1 MNSGSVLR
9 QQIVMIFSG
18 RPEELGFIDKDD
30 GMPAIHLDKT
40 TSREIGESPA
50 DRMDRQA
57 EEIGDIASGHGKPYL
72 GIIVSL
78 LVEAEQESCQSFCRG
93 PVAHDELISLS
104 TGHRA
109 KQHGDCS
116 LKLRLGAGFSR
127 YVTNTVTF
135 YQNVGDGFRGRTV
148 IAVIGAKHVT
158 GEIEAGQ
165 MPLPVYVKP
174 TGPDGAAHNFIPTR
188 CLLAL
193 VENQL
198 P

>member
-18 RPEELGFIDKDD
+18 KPEELGFIDKDD

-78 LVEAEQESCQSFCRG
+78 LVEAEQESCQPFWRG
-93 PVAHDELISLS
+93 PVTHDKLISLG

-109 KQHGDCS
+109 KQHGDGS
-116 LKLRLGAGFSR
+116 FKLRLGAGFSR

-135 YQNVGDGFRGRTV
+135 YQDVGDGFRGRTV
-148 IAVIGAKHVT
+148 IAVIRTKHVT
-158 GEIEAGQ
+158 GKIEAGQ

-174 TGPDGAAHNFIPTR
+174 TGPDGAADNFVPTR

>member
-9 QQIVMIFSG
+9 QQIVMIFS
-18 RPEELGFIDKDD
+18 REPEELGLVDEDN
-30 GMPAIHLDKT
+30 GMPAIHLDKA

-50 DRMDRQA
+50 DRMDGQA
-57 EEIGDIASGHGKPYL
+57 EEIGDIAPGHGKPYL

-78 LVEAEQESCQSFCRG
+78 LVKAEQEGCQPFCRG
-93 PVAHDELISLS
+93 AVAHDELISLG

-109 KQHGDCS
+109 KQHGDGP
-116 LKLRLGAGFSR
+116 LELWLGVGFSR
-127 YVTNTVTF
+127 YVTDTVAF
-135 YQNVGDGFRGRTV
+135 YQNVGDGFRGRAV

-158 GEIEAGQ
+158 GKIEAGQ

-174 TGPDGAAHNFIPTR
+174 AGPDGAAHNFIPTG

-198 P
+198 S